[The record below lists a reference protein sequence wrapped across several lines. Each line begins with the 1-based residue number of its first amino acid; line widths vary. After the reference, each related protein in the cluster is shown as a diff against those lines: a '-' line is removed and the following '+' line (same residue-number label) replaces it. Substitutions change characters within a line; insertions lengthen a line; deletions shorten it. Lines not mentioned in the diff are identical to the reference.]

1 MQRME
6 PRSLT
11 GRGAAV
17 QPGHDR
23 PQQSINDQPRA
34 PTASAPSTCSTVP
47 AASASASET
56 GRGKP
61 IRMARHRRAP
71 PCFTCTPSCLSGTSG
86 DRSRCGRQCMSR
98 PRAHGCSRWPG
109 SRLRSPGRPATSL
122 TPRLDEGD
130 ATGADGERGARLLS
144 ALGRQLGEH
153 VRLAPAH
160 HDAGRQDTVQLLQVA
175 RACARRASAAA
186 DGAVLAR
193 APDP

>member
-34 PTASAPSTCSTVP
+34 PTRSAPSTCSTVP

-61 IRMARHRRAP
+61 IRMARHRLAP
-71 PCFTCTPSCLSGTSG
+71 PCFTCTPCCLSGTSG